1 VGAGPPGGRA
11 GGKKM
16 IFKPPPSPDRWRGL
30 AAALG
35 LILLD
40 AIVVRVILNRS
51 VDGLSFLLVLWIP
64 CSLLVIALL
73 AYRTWGAFTLEYW
86 VDRDA
91 VTLVWGPTRQIV
103 PIGQIER
110 VLVGA
115 GASPREPFRPWH
127 WPYPHRQRVT
137 CAGLGVVNS
146 YATRPLADQ
155 IILQTPRESYGL
167 SPRDADGFMDALQ
180 TRYALGVAR
189 PLHAELRRPPL
200 WTWPLWHDRAAL
212 VLVGAGLLGLLL
224 LFGALCFRFPGL
236 SSDLPLHFNVNG
248 MPDRIAA
255 KSGLFALPVIGL
267 LAWSVNLVAGIT
279 LYRRE
284 LRSAAYLLWAGA
296 VVVDGIAGLALFN
309 LMRW

>member
-1 VGAGPPGGRA
+1 
-11 GGKKM
+11 M

-35 LILLD
+35 LASLD
-40 AIVVRVILNRS
+40 VILAKAILSRP
-51 VDGLSFLLVLWIP
+51 VDGLSFLLVLWIL

-73 AYRTWGAFTLEYW
+73 GYRTWGAFTLEYW

-91 VTLVWGPTRQIV
+91 ATLVWGPTRQIV
-103 PIGQIER
+103 PIGQIGR
-110 VLVGA
+110 ILVGTDA
-115 GASPREPFRPWH
+115 TSNEPARPWH
-127 WPYPHRQRVT
+127 WPYRHRRRVT

-155 IILQTPRESYGL
+155 IILQTPAESYGL
-167 SPRDADGFMDALQ
+167 SPGDAAGFLDALQ

-189 PLHAELRRPPL
+189 PLRAELRRPPV

-212 VLVGAGLLGLLL
+212 VLVGAGLLGVLL
-224 LFGALCFRFPGL
+224 LFGVLCFRFPVL
-236 SSDLPLHFNVNG
+236 SSDLPLHFDVNG

-267 LAWSVNLVAGIT
+267 IAWSVNLVAGIS
-279 LYRRE
+279 LYRRD
-284 LRSAAYLLWAGA
+284 LRNAAYLLWAGA
-296 VVVDGIAGLALFN
+296 VVVEIIAGLALFN